1 MNDENSPPNRS
12 VADLFEDLAES
23 QKDKS
28 CVTSTQRKSKVGK
41 GTENV
46 GSLSVRRKLVEPVV
60 ELGQCLEEEQGKEV
74 ATSSKNA
81 RHEKS
86 VSYFLQACK
95 FSSLIYSEKLC
106 NPLRAMF
113 ALQMRFRK
121 DKIDQ

>member
-12 VADLFEDLAES
+12 VADLFEDLSES

-28 CVTSTQRKSKVGK
+28 CVTSIQRKSKVGK

-46 GSLSVRRKLVEPVV
+46 GSLSVQRKLVEPVV
-60 ELGQCLEEEQGKEV
+60 ELGQCHEEEQDKEV
-74 ATSSKNA
+74 ATSSKNT
-81 RHEKS
+81 RHENS
-86 VSYFLQACK
+86 VSYFLQACN

-106 NPLRAMF
+106 NLLRAMF
-113 ALQMRFRK
+113 AVQMRFRK